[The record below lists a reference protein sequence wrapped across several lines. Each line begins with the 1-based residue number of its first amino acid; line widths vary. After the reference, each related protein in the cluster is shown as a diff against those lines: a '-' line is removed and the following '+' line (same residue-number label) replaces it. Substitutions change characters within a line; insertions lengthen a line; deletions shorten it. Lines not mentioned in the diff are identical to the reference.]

1 MKIAAGADHGGFAL
15 KQAVVRRLRSL
26 GHEVIDVGTDS
37 EEVSVDYPV
46 YGHKVAELVA
56 SGEVERGVL
65 VCGTGIGICMSANR
79 HKGVRAADCFTP
91 YHAEITRRHNDC
103 NVLCLGGPPPERGR
117 GVGDHRGLARDA
129 VRGRPSRA
137 ARRAPR
143 RRGVCLSPVGREW
156 RREPLYHL
164 DPELNEL
171 LRSEL
176 IRQQE
181 TLELIASENF
191 ASRAVLEATGSV
203 LTNKYAEGLPGAR
216 YYGGCDVVDQV
227 EQLAIDRC
235 KEVFGAEHAN
245 VQPHSGSSANLAA
258 LFALLEP
265 GDTMLAMELAHGGHL
280 THGLGINY
288 SGRTYNVVPYHV
300 RPDTEIIDYDEVRA
314 LALEHR
320 PKLIICGYS
329 SYPRIIDFAAFRE
342 IADECGALLMADIAH
357 IAGLIA
363 AGVHPN
369 PVPYCDVVTSTTHKT
384 LTGPRAGI
392 IMCRKE
398 YAEAIDRA
406 VFPGMQGG
414 PLMHVIAAKAVC
426 LRIAQSDEFHKLQRQ
441 IVKNCAVLAETLA
454 EGGLRLVSGGT
465 DVHLA
470 LVDLRRA
477 GLNGLECQDLLE
489 RVNITANRNV
499 VPFED
504 ASFNVASGLRV
515 GSPAVSTR
523 GFMEPEMRQTGELM
537 LRAIA
542 NRDNDAAL
550 AEIRHEVLDLL
561 DRFPLYE
568 FL

>member
-1 MKIAAGADHGGFAL
+1 
-15 KQAVVRRLRSL
+15 V
-26 GHEVIDVGTDS
+26 
-37 EEVSVDYPV
+37 
-46 YGHKVAELVA
+46 
-56 SGEVERGVL
+56 
-65 VCGTGIGICMSANR
+65 
-79 HKGVRAADCFTP
+79 
-91 YHAEITRRHNDC
+91 
-103 NVLCLGGPPPERGR
+103 
-117 GVGDHRGLARDA
+117 
-129 VRGRPSRA
+129 
-137 ARRAPR
+137 
-143 RRGVCLSPVGREW
+143 SPVGREW

-216 YYGGCDVVDQV
+216 YYGGCDIVDRV

-235 KEVFGAEHAN
+235 KAVFGAEHVN

-258 LFALLEP
+258 LFALLDP
-265 GDTMLAMELAHGGHL
+265 GDTLLAMELAHGGHL
-280 THGLGINY
+280 THGLDINY
-288 SGRTYNVVPYHV
+288 SGRTYDVVQYHV
-300 RPDTEIIDYDEVRA
+300 RRDTETIDFDEVRELA
-314 LALEHR
+314 LARR

-329 SYPRIIDFAAFRE
+329 SYPRIVDWAAFRA
-342 IADECGALLMADIAH
+342 IADECGALLLADIAH

-384 LTGPRAGI
+384 LTGPRAGL
-392 IMCRKE
+392 IMCR
-398 YAEAIDRA
+398 AEFAKAIDRA

-414 PLMHVIAAKAVC
+414 PLMHVIAAKAAC
-426 LRIAQSDEFHKLQRQ
+426 LKIAQSEQFHRLQRQ
-441 IVKNCAVLAETLA
+441 IVANCVALGETLA
-454 EGGLRLVSGGT
+454 DGGVRLVSGGT

-470 LVDLRRA
+470 LLDLRST
-477 GLNGLECQDLLE
+477 GLSGLQCQELLE
-489 RVNITANRNV
+489 SVGITANRNV

-504 ASFNVASGLRV
+504 GSFNVASGLRV
-515 GSPAVSTR
+515 GSPAVTTR

-537 LRAIA
+537 LRALTA
-542 NRDNDAAL
+542 RGNDAAL
-550 AEIRHEVLDLL
+550 AEIHREVLDLL
-561 DRFPLYE
+561 ERFPLYE

>member
-1 MKIAAGADHGGFAL
+1 M
-15 KQAVVRRLRSL
+15 
-26 GHEVIDVGTDS
+26 
-37 EEVSVDYPV
+37 
-46 YGHKVAELVA
+46 
-56 SGEVERGVL
+56 
-65 VCGTGIGICMSANR
+65 
-79 HKGVRAADCFTP
+79 
-91 YHAEITRRHNDC
+91 
-103 NVLCLGGPPPERGR
+103 
-117 GVGDHRGLARDA
+117 
-129 VRGRPSRA
+129 
-137 ARRAPR
+137 
-143 RRGVCLSPVGREW
+143 SPVGREW

-171 LRSEL
+171 LRREL

-203 LTNKYAEGLPGAR
+203 LTNKYAEGTPGHR

-235 KEVFGAEHAN
+235 KELFGAEHVN

-265 GDTMLAMELAHGGHL
+265 GDTLMAMELTHGGHL
-280 THGLGINY
+280 THGLDINY
-288 SGRTYNVVPYHV
+288 SGRTYDVVPYHV
-300 RPDTEIIDYDEVRA
+300 RSDTETIDFDEVRELA
-314 LALEHR
+314 LARR

-329 SYPRIIDFAAFRE
+329 SYPRIVDFAAFRE
-342 IADECGALLMADIAH
+342 IADEVGALLLADIAH

-384 LTGPRAGI
+384 LTGPRAGL
-392 IMCRKE
+392 IMCRAE
-398 YAEAIDRA
+398 YAKAIDRA

-426 LRIAQSDEFHKLQRQ
+426 LRIAASEEFRRLQRQ
-441 IVKNCAVLAETLA
+441 IVANCAALAETLA

-465 DVHLA
+465 DTHLA
-470 LVDLRRA
+470 LVDLRNT
-477 GLNGLECQDLLE
+477 GLNGLECQQLLE
-489 RVNITANRNV
+489 GVHITANRNV
-499 VPFED
+499 LPFEQG
-504 ASFNVASGLRV
+504 SYSIASGLRV
-515 GSPAVSTR
+515 GSPAVTTR
-523 GFMEPEMRQTGELM
+523 GFLEPDMRQTATLM
-537 LRAIA
+537 LRALA
-542 NRDNDAAL
+542 VRDDDAAL
-550 AEIRHEVLDLL
+550 AEIGHEVVELL

>member
-1 MKIAAGADHGGFAL
+1 
-15 KQAVVRRLRSL
+15 V
-26 GHEVIDVGTDS
+26 
-37 EEVSVDYPV
+37 
-46 YGHKVAELVA
+46 
-56 SGEVERGVL
+56 
-65 VCGTGIGICMSANR
+65 
-79 HKGVRAADCFTP
+79 
-91 YHAEITRRHNDC
+91 
-103 NVLCLGGPPPERGR
+103 
-117 GVGDHRGLARDA
+117 
-129 VRGRPSRA
+129 
-137 ARRAPR
+137 
-143 RRGVCLSPVGREW
+143 SPVGREW

-203 LTNKYAEGLPGAR
+203 LTNKYAEGTPGAR
-216 YYGGCDVVDQV
+216 YYGGCEVVDQV

-235 KEVFGAEHAN
+235 KELFGAEHVN

-265 GDTMLAMELAHGGHL
+265 GDTMMAMALSHGGHL

-288 SGRTYNVVPYHV
+288 SGRTYNVIPYHV
-300 RPDTEIIDYDEVRA
+300 RRDTETIDFDEVRELA
-314 LALEHR
+314 LAHR
-320 PKLIICGYS
+320 PKLIICGFS
-329 SYPRIIDFAAFRE
+329 SYPRSVDFAAFRA
-342 IADECGALLMADIAH
+342 IADESGALLLADIAH

-363 AGVHPN
+363 AGVHAN

-392 IMCRKE
+392 IMCRGEHAK
-398 YAEAIDRA
+398 AIDRA

-426 LRIAQSDEFHKLQRQ
+426 LRIAASDEFRRLQQR
-441 IVKNCAVLAETLA
+441 ILTNCAALAQTLA
-454 EGGLRLVSGGT
+454 DGGLRLVSGGT

-470 LVDLRRA
+470 LVDLRGS
-477 GLNGLECQDLLE
+477 GLNGLECQELLE
-489 RVNITANRNV
+489 TVNITANRNV

-504 ASFNVASGLRV
+504 GSFNVASGLRI
-515 GSPAVSTR
+515 GSPAVTTR
-523 GFMEPEMRQTGELM
+523 GFMEPEMRQTGELI

-542 NRDNDAAL
+542 ARDDEAAL
-550 AEIRHEVLDLL
+550 AELRREVIDLL

>member
-1 MKIAAGADHGGFAL
+1 M
-15 KQAVVRRLRSL
+15 
-26 GHEVIDVGTDS
+26 
-37 EEVSVDYPV
+37 
-46 YGHKVAELVA
+46 
-56 SGEVERGVL
+56 
-65 VCGTGIGICMSANR
+65 
-79 HKGVRAADCFTP
+79 
-91 YHAEITRRHNDC
+91 
-103 NVLCLGGPPPERGR
+103 
-117 GVGDHRGLARDA
+117 
-129 VRGRPSRA
+129 
-137 ARRAPR
+137 
-143 RRGVCLSPVGREW
+143 SPVGREW

-203 LTNKYAEGLPGAR
+203 LTNKYAEGTPGAR

-235 KEVFGAEHAN
+235 KALFGAEHVN

-265 GDTMLAMELAHGGHL
+265 GDTMMAMALSHGGHL
-280 THGLGINY
+280 THGMGINY
-288 SGRTYNVVPYHV
+288 SGRTYDVVPYHV
-300 RPDTEIIDYDEVRA
+300 RRDTETIDFDEVRELA
-314 LALEHR
+314 LAHR

-329 SYPRIIDFAAFRE
+329 SYPRTIDFAAFRA
-342 IADECGALLMADIAH
+342 IADESGALLLADIAH
-357 IAGLIA
+357 VAGRIA

-384 LTGPRAGI
+384 LTGPRAGL
-392 IMCRKE
+392 IMCRAE
-398 YAEAIDRA
+398 YAEAIDKA

-426 LRIAQSDEFHKLQRQ
+426 LRIAASEEFRRLQQR
-441 IVKNCAVLAETLA
+441 ILTNCAALAETLA
-454 EGGLRLVSGGT
+454 AGGLRLVSGGT

-470 LVDLRRA
+470 LLDLRGS
-477 GLNGLECQDLLE
+477 GLNGLECQELLE
-489 RVNITANRNV
+489 TVNITTNRNV

-504 ASFNVASGLRV
+504 GSFNVASGLRV
-515 GSPAVSTR
+515 GSPAVTTR
-523 GFMEPEMRQTGELM
+523 GFMEPEMRQTGELI

-542 NRDNDAAL
+542 ARDDEAAL
-550 AEIRHEVLDLL
+550 AEIRREVIDLL

>member
-1 MKIAAGADHGGFAL
+1 
-15 KQAVVRRLRSL
+15 V
-26 GHEVIDVGTDS
+26 
-37 EEVSVDYPV
+37 
-46 YGHKVAELVA
+46 
-56 SGEVERGVL
+56 
-65 VCGTGIGICMSANR
+65 
-79 HKGVRAADCFTP
+79 
-91 YHAEITRRHNDC
+91 
-103 NVLCLGGPPPERGR
+103 
-117 GVGDHRGLARDA
+117 
-129 VRGRPSRA
+129 
-137 ARRAPR
+137 
-143 RRGVCLSPVGREW
+143 SPVGREW

-203 LTNKYAEGLPGAR
+203 LTNKYAEGTPGAR
-216 YYGGCDVVDQV
+216 YYGGCEVVDQV

-235 KEVFGAEHAN
+235 KELFGAEHVN

-265 GDTMLAMELAHGGHL
+265 GDTMMAMALSHGGHL

-288 SGRTYNVVPYHV
+288 SGRTYNVIPYHV
-300 RPDTEIIDYDEVRA
+300 RRDTETIDFDEVRELA
-314 LALEHR
+314 LAHR
-320 PKLIICGYS
+320 PKLIICGFS
-329 SYPRIIDFAAFRE
+329 SYPRRVDFAAFRA
-342 IADECGALLMADIAH
+342 IADESGALLLADIAH

-363 AGVHPN
+363 AGVHAN

-392 IMCRKE
+392 IMCRGEHAK
-398 YAEAIDRA
+398 AIDRA

-426 LRIAQSDEFHKLQRQ
+426 LRIAASEEFRRLQQR
-441 IVKNCAVLAETLA
+441 ILTNCAALAETLA
-454 EGGLRLVSGGT
+454 DGGLRLVSGGT

-470 LVDLRRA
+470 LVDLRGS
-477 GLNGLECQDLLE
+477 GLNGLECQELLE
-489 RVNITANRNV
+489 TVNITANRNV

-504 ASFNVASGLRV
+504 GSFNVASGLRI
-515 GSPAVSTR
+515 GSPAVTTR
-523 GFMEPEMRQTGELM
+523 GFMEPEMRQTGELI

-542 NRDNDAAL
+542 ARDDEAAL
-550 AEIRHEVLDLL
+550 AELRREVIDLL

>member
-1 MKIAAGADHGGFAL
+1 M
-15 KQAVVRRLRSL
+15 
-26 GHEVIDVGTDS
+26 
-37 EEVSVDYPV
+37 
-46 YGHKVAELVA
+46 
-56 SGEVERGVL
+56 
-65 VCGTGIGICMSANR
+65 
-79 HKGVRAADCFTP
+79 
-91 YHAEITRRHNDC
+91 
-103 NVLCLGGPPPERGR
+103 
-117 GVGDHRGLARDA
+117 
-129 VRGRPSRA
+129 
-137 ARRAPR
+137 
-143 RRGVCLSPVGREW
+143 SPVGREW

-216 YYGGCDVVDQV
+216 YYGGCEIVDRV

-235 KEVFGAEHAN
+235 KAVFGAEHVN

-258 LFALLEP
+258 LFALLDP
-265 GDTMLAMELAHGGHL
+265 GDTLMAMALAHGGHL
-280 THGLGINY
+280 THGLEVNY

-300 RPDTEIIDYDEVRA
+300 RRDTETVDYDEVRELA
-314 LALEHR
+314 LARH

-329 SYPRIIDFAAFRE
+329 SYPRTVDWAAFRA
-342 IADECGALLMADIAH
+342 IADECGALLLADIAH

-384 LTGPRAGI
+384 LTGPRAGL
-392 IMCRKE
+392 IMCRE
-398 YAEAIDRA
+398 QYARSIDRA

-414 PLMHVIAAKAVC
+414 PLMHVIAAKAAC
-426 LRIAQSDEFHKLQRQ
+426 LKIAQSEQFRRLQRQ
-441 IVKNCAVLAETLA
+441 VVANCAVLAETLA
-454 EGGLRLVSGGT
+454 DGGVRLVSGGT

-470 LVDLRRA
+470 LLDLRST
-477 GLNGLECQDLLE
+477 GLTGLQCQELLE
-489 RVNITANRNV
+489 SVGITANRNV
-499 VPFED
+499 VPFEEG
-504 ASFNVASGLRV
+504 SFNVASGLRV
-515 GSPAVSTR
+515 GSPAVTTR

-537 LRAIA
+537 LRALA
-542 NRDNDAAL
+542 ARGNDVAL
-550 AEIRHEVLDLL
+550 AEIRREVLDLL
-561 DRFPLYE
+561 ERFPLYE

>member
-1 MKIAAGADHGGFAL
+1 
-15 KQAVVRRLRSL
+15 V
-26 GHEVIDVGTDS
+26 
-37 EEVSVDYPV
+37 
-46 YGHKVAELVA
+46 
-56 SGEVERGVL
+56 
-65 VCGTGIGICMSANR
+65 
-79 HKGVRAADCFTP
+79 
-91 YHAEITRRHNDC
+91 
-103 NVLCLGGPPPERGR
+103 
-117 GVGDHRGLARDA
+117 
-129 VRGRPSRA
+129 
-137 ARRAPR
+137 
-143 RRGVCLSPVGREW
+143 SPVGREW

-203 LTNKYAEGLPGAR
+203 LTNKYAEGTPGAR

-235 KEVFGAEHAN
+235 KALFGAEHVN

-265 GDTMLAMELAHGGHL
+265 GDTMMAMALSHGGHL
-280 THGLGINY
+280 THGMGINY
-288 SGRTYNVVPYHV
+288 SGRTYDVVPYHV
-300 RPDTEIIDYDEVRA
+300 RRDTETIDFDEVRELA
-314 LALEHR
+314 LAHR

-329 SYPRIIDFAAFRE
+329 SYPRTIDFAAFRA
-342 IADECGALLMADIAH
+342 IADESGALLLADIAH
-357 IAGLIA
+357 VAGLIA

-384 LTGPRAGI
+384 LTGPRAGL
-392 IMCRKE
+392 IMCRAE
-398 YAEAIDRA
+398 HAEAIDKA

-426 LRIAQSDEFHKLQRQ
+426 LRIAASEEFRRLQQR
-441 IVKNCAVLAETLA
+441 ILTNCAALAETLA
-454 EGGLRLVSGGT
+454 AGGLRLVSGGT

-470 LVDLRRA
+470 LLDLRGS
-477 GLNGLECQDLLE
+477 GLNGLECQELLE
-489 RVNITANRNV
+489 TVNITTNRNV

-504 ASFNVASGLRV
+504 GSFNVASGLRV
-515 GSPAVSTR
+515 GSPAVTTR
-523 GFMEPEMRQTGELM
+523 GFMEPEMRQTGELI

-542 NRDNDAAL
+542 ARDDEAAL
-550 AEIRHEVLDLL
+550 AEIRREVIDLL